1 MSGSLRLGLQIVPT
15 MPIDEMVETVR
26 AAENLGFEFAMVA
39 DEGLMHDVHVVL
51 TLLSQGTTDIRL
63 GAVTNGY
70 TRHPAT
76 TAAAMASIDD
86 VSGGRAFLVM
96 VAGGT
101 MVLGPLGLDR
111 DRPLSV
117 MKESL
122 EVMRRLWSGETVT
135 WKGDKFS
142 LSGAHL
148 QAGNQRRIPIW
159 LAVRGP
165 RMLRLAGEL
174 ADGVVLMGKG
184 DLGEALGIVNRG
196 RNARS
201 PGFVRAYLDRL
212 VFNPE
217 MLSEAKH
224 LYSYALM
231 DSPDRMLRNI
241 GLDAVQMS
249 KLSEAMQ
256 DGGST
261 AVTDLVTD
269 EMVEGYQ
276 VVGTPDECGRTL
288 GRLADDHAL
297 DIFMINIISP
307 GLGDNVAMLEDVSA
321 MIGSGGGAG
330 R

>member
-1 MSGSLRLGLQIVPT
+1 MLQ
-15 MPIDEMVETVR
+15 
-26 AAENLGFEFAMVA
+26 
-39 DEGLMHDVHVVL
+39 
-51 TLLSQGTTDIRL
+51 
-63 GAVTNGY
+63 
-70 TRHPAT
+70 
-76 TAAAMASIDD
+76 
-86 VSGGRAFLVM
+86 
-96 VAGGT
+96 
-101 MVLGPLGLDR
+101 
-111 DRPLSV
+111 
-117 MKESL
+117 
-122 EVMRRLWSGETVT
+122 
-135 WKGDKFS
+135 
-142 LSGAHL
+142 
-148 QAGNQRRIPIW
+148 
-159 LAVRGP
+159 
-165 RMLRLAGEL
+165 LAGEL

-241 GLDAVQMS
+241 GLDAAQIS
-249 KLSEAMQ
+249 KLSDAMQ
-256 DGGST
+256 SGGSA

-288 GRLADDHAL
+288 GKLADDHAL

-307 GLGDNVAMLEDVSA
+307 GLGDNVALLEEVSV
-321 MIGSGGGAG
+321 MVGSGGVG